1 MSNLNPIPAII
12 KRGKRKENVMIL
24 NYTLETKQDGQDIC
38 WSEDYVATGRPDGR
52 HIFGWNEYL
61 DADIMIDAT
70 KRLKDGEFKCPSFCA
85 DSIVVDGIEWVII
98 ETGYRG
104 SFLAKVKAIIQIKA
118 SRYIEDRRTI
128 QYHR

>member
-1 MSNLNPIPAII
+1 MEPIPAII
-12 KRGKRKENVMIL
+12 KRGKRKEHVMLL
-24 NYTLETKQDGQDIC
+24 NHTLETKQDGQDIC
-38 WSEDYVATGRPDGR
+38 WSERHVATGRPDGR

-70 KRLKDGEFKCPSFCA
+70 KRFKGGEFICPSFCA
-85 DSIVVDGIEWVII
+85 DSIVINDIEWVIV

-104 SFLAKVKAIIQIKA
+104 SFLAKDKAIIQIKA

-128 QYHR
+128 SYHA